1 MARVVECLGLAVLWS
16 SAALGQ
22 STPVRPAFEVASVKP
37 GKPGTPGFIGPA
49 PGGQRFTATNA
60 SVRMLI
66 IMAYNITDRQVSGG
80 PGWIASEGYDID
92 AKAELPTTRE
102 QLYLM
107 LQTLLADRFR
117 LVLRL
122 ETREMPVY
130 ALAVDKAGSKL
141 KRHESPDG
149 VPPVI
154 KSGARGQVVF
164 QNVPLSRLSWFLSTQ
179 VGRSVIDK
187 TGLTGNYDFTLEWT
201 RDRPSKD
208 QDSDPSPVAAADLG
222 GPGIMTAVREQ
233 LGLRLES
240 EKGPTE
246 FLTIEH
252 AEKPAEN

>member
-1 MARVVECLGLAVLWS
+1 MTRVFECLGIAVLW
-16 SAALGQ
+16 ALTALGQ
-22 STPVRPAFEVASVKP
+22 SAAVRPAFEVASVKP
-37 GKPGTPGFIGPA
+37 SKPGTPGFIGPA

-60 SVRMLI
+60 SLRMLI

-107 LQTLLADRFR
+107 LQTLLADRFQ
-117 LVLRL
+117 LTLRR
-122 ETREMPVY
+122 ETRELPVY
-130 ALAVDKAGSKL
+130 ALVVDKAGSRL
-141 KRHESPDG
+141 KRHGSQDG
-149 VPPVI
+149 VPPEI
-154 KSGARGQVVF
+154 KRAGNGKVVF

-187 TGLTGNYDFTLEWT
+187 TGLDGSYDFSLEWT
-201 RDRPSKD
+201 RDSPSRD
-208 QDSDPSPVAAADLG
+208 HGTDASAAATDLT
-222 GPGIMTAVREQ
+222 GPGILTAVREQ

-246 FLTIEH
+246 FLTIER
-252 AEKPAEN
+252 AEKPGGN

>member
-1 MARVVECLGLAVLWS
+1 MTRVVECLGVAVLWS

-22 STPVRPAFEVASVKP
+22 STAVRPAFEVASVKP
-37 GKPGTPGFIGPA
+37 SKPGTPGFIGPA

-92 AKAELPTTRE
+92 AKAERPTTRE

-107 LQTLLADRFR
+107 LQTLLADRFQ
-117 LVLRL
+117 LTLRR

-130 ALAVDKAGSKL
+130 ALVVDKAGSKL
-141 KRHESPDG
+141 KRHESQDG

-154 KSGARGQVVF
+154 KGGGRGQVVF
-164 QNVPLSRLSWFLSTQ
+164 QNVPVSRLSWFLSTQ

-201 RDRPSKD
+201 RDSPSKD
-208 QDSDPSPVAAADLG
+208 QGSDASPAVATDLG

-252 AEKPAEN
+252 AKKPAEN